1 MRRRPLFNAFQP
13 DILRHTGDATVR
25 LPCIMNS
32 ESLFLLTALAR
43 VTGSLFTVP
52 ASPSCGYCGM
62 SSAKTISRRM
72 GGRRRVERSSSKL
85 TTKEAGCI
93 THPLC
98 FGDFYQ
104 DNIHRR
110 IFHPSIHPKTYP
122 YQSKFFALPRFSSG
136 IQNQQ
141 QGPYQGVTRG

>member
-1 MRRRPLFNAFQP
+1 MRRMPLFNEFQP

-32 ESLFLLTALAR
+32 ESLFLLKALAC

-62 SSAKTISRRM
+62 SSAKTMSRRM

-93 THPLC
+93 THP
-98 FGDFYQ
+98 
-104 DNIHRR
+104 
-110 IFHPSIHPKTYP
+110 
-122 YQSKFFALPRFSSG
+122 PRYGSYFSA
-136 IQNQQ
+136 
-141 QGPYQGVTRG
+141 YQGVTRG